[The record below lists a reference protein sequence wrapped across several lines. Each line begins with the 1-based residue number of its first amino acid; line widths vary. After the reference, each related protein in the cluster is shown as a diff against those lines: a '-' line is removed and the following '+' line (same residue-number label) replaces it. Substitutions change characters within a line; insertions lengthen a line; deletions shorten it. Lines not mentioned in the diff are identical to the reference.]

1 MPKPHLTTHKKYE
14 KDIDSRQISMH
25 THEHYELYC
34 FLKGDVKYFVEGNIY
49 SLKPGDL
56 LIMKK
61 SEAHSL
67 IINSNT
73 PYERIVVFF
82 NEHAIIGNDKN
93 QLTAF
98 IDNKPL
104 GKNNRY
110 SASDLKY
117 FDYMYLLEKMCKIK
131 DKTKKSVYLSVIINE
146 LSTAKFSDGI
156 YSENTAEIIEY
167 INEHI
172 TENLKLDNICERF
185 FISKT
190 HLIRKFKSL
199 TGTTV
204 WDYILAKRL
213 VMARVLLQSGER
225 PYDIFLKC
233 GFNDYC
239 SFFKAYKAKFG
250 VSPKQDYN
258 KKTLPKDKV

>member
-1 MPKPHLTTHKKYE
+1 MNMAKVYLSTHKNYE
-14 KDIDSRQISMH
+14 KNIDLRKISMH
-25 THEHYELYC
+25 THEYYELYC

-49 SLKPGDL
+49 DLKPGDL

-67 IINSNT
+67 LINHDL

-82 NEHAIIGNDKN
+82 NDAAIIGNEDGK
-93 QLTAF
+93 LTAF

-110 SASDLKY
+110 CVGDFKDFNY
-117 FDYMYLLEKMCKIK
+117 IYLLEKMCKLK
-131 DKTKKSVYLSVIINE
+131 NKTQKSTYLSVIINE
-146 LSTAKFSDGI
+146 LSKARSSDGI
-156 YSENTAEIIEY
+156 YTDNTALIIEY

-172 TENLKLDNICERF
+172 TEKLSLEGICECF

-190 HLIRKFKSL
+190 HLIRRFKAL

-204 WDYILAKRL
+204 WDYILTKRL
-213 VMARVLLQSGER
+213 MKARMCLQSGER
-225 PYDIFLKC
+225 PYDIYLKC

-239 SFFKAYKAKFG
+239 SFFKAYKSKFS
-250 VSPKQDYN
+250 VSPKADF
-258 KKTLPKDKV
+258 KK

>member
-1 MPKPHLTTHKKYE
+1 MRKAHLTTHKKYE
-14 KDIDSRQISMH
+14 KNIDLRKISMH
-25 THEHYELYC
+25 SHEYYELYC

-49 SLKPGDL
+49 HLKPGDL

-67 IINSNT
+67 LINKNV

-82 NEHAIIGNDKN
+82 NDEAIIGNEN
-93 QLTAF
+93 HELTSF
-98 IDNKPL
+98 IINKPL

-110 SASDLKY
+110 TAADLNY
-117 FDYMYLLEKMCKIK
+117 FNYIYLLEKMCKLK
-131 DKTKKSVYLSVIINE
+131 DLSKKASYLSVIINE
-146 LSTAKFSDGI
+146 LSTAKTSDGI
-156 YSENTAEIIEY
+156 YSENTAEIIKY

-185 FISKT
+185 FISKA
-190 HLIRKFKSL
+190 HLIRRFKAL

-204 WDYILAKRL
+204 WDYILTKRL

-239 SFFKAYKAKFG
+239 SFFKAYKTKFG
-250 VSPKQDYN
+250 VSPKADY
-258 KKTLPKDKV
+258 KK

>member
-1 MPKPHLTTHKKYE
+1 MNMAKVYLSTHKNYE
-14 KDIDSRQISMH
+14 KNIDLRKISMH
-25 THEHYELYC
+25 THEYYELYC

-49 SLKPGDL
+49 DLKPGDL

-67 IINSNT
+67 LINHDL

-82 NEHAIIGNDKN
+82 NDAAIIGNEDGK
-93 QLTAF
+93 LTAF

-110 SASDLKY
+110 CVGDFKDFNY
-117 FDYMYLLEKMCKIK
+117 IYLLEKMCKLK
-131 DKTKKSVYLSVIINE
+131 NKTQKSTYLSVIINE
-146 LSTAKFSDGI
+146 LSKARLSDGI
-156 YSENTAEIIEY
+156 YTDNTALIIEY

-172 TENLKLDNICERF
+172 TEKLSLEGICERF

-190 HLIRKFKSL
+190 HLIRRFKAL

-204 WDYILAKRL
+204 WDYILTKRL
-213 VMARVLLQSGER
+213 MKARMCLQSGER
-225 PYDIFLKC
+225 PYDIYLKC

-239 SFFKAYKAKFG
+239 SFFKAYKLKFG
-250 VSPKQDYN
+250 VPPKTDF
-258 KKTLPKDKV
+258 KKAKTLP

>member
-1 MPKPHLTTHKKYE
+1 MSTHKNYE
-14 KDIDSRQISMH
+14 KNIDLRKISMH

-49 SLKPGDL
+49 NLKPGDL

-67 IINSNT
+67 LINSDA

-82 NEHAIIGNDKN
+82 NDEAIVGNENNK
-93 QLTAF
+93 LTWF
-98 IDNKPL
+98 INNKPL

-110 SASDLKY
+110 SANDLKN
-117 FDYMYLLEKMCKIK
+117 FDYIYMLEKMCKLK
-131 DKTKKSVYLSVIINE
+131 DKKQKSAYLSVIINE
-146 LSTAKFSDGI
+146 LSSAKYSDGI
-156 YSENTAEIIEY
+156 YSDNTAEIIEY

-172 TENLKLDNICERF
+172 TEKLSLESICERF

-190 HLIRKFKSL
+190 HLIRRFKAL

-204 WDYILAKRL
+204 WDYILTKRL
-213 VMARVLLQSGER
+213 MKARLLLQSGER
-225 PYDIFLKC
+225 PYDIYLKC

-239 SFFKAYKAKFG
+239 SFFKAYKTKFG
-250 VSPKQDYN
+250 VSPKADF
-258 KKTLPKDKV
+258 KK

>member
-1 MPKPHLTTHKKYE
+1 
-14 KDIDSRQISMH
+14 
-25 THEHYELYC
+25 
-34 FLKGDVKYFVEGNIY
+34 
-49 SLKPGDL
+49 
-56 LIMKK
+56 
-61 SEAHSL
+61 
-67 IINSNT
+67 
-73 PYERIVVFF
+73 
-82 NEHAIIGNDKN
+82 
-93 QLTAF
+93 
-98 IDNKPL
+98 
-104 GKNNRY
+104 
-110 SASDLKY
+110 
-117 FDYMYLLEKMCKIK
+117 MYLLEKMCKIK

>member
-1 MPKPHLTTHKKYE
+1 MFLGVIDMRKAHLTTHKKYE
-14 KDIDSRQISMH
+14 KNIDLRKISMH
-25 THEHYELYC
+25 SHEYYELYC

-49 SLKPGDL
+49 HLKPGDL

-67 IINSNT
+67 IINNNV

-82 NEHAIIGNDKN
+82 NDEAIVGNEN
-93 QLTAF
+93 HELTSF
-98 IDNKPL
+98 INKKPL

-110 SASDLKY
+110 SANDLKE
-117 FDYMYLLEKMCKIK
+117 FDYMYLLRKMCSLK
-131 DKTKKSVYLSVIINE
+131 DKSKKSLYLSVIINE
-146 LSTAKFSDGI
+146 LATAKCSEGI

-185 FISKT
+185 FISKA
-190 HLIRKFKSL
+190 HLIRRFKAL

-204 WDYILAKRL
+204 WDYILTKRL

-239 SFFKAYKAKFG
+239 SFFKAYKTKFG
-250 VSPKQDYN
+250 VSPKADY
-258 KKTLPKDKV
+258 KK